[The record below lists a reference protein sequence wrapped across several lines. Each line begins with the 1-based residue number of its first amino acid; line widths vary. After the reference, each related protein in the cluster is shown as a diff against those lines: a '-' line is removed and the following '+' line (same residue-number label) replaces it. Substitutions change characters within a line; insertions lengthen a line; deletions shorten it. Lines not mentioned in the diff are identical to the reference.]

1 MHWAKEISV
10 DATDLIISVANAKEH
25 LRVDT
30 SDDDTLITFYIDAAR
45 TYIEEYLGRTL
56 VPKTLKLHLDRF
68 PYDGQS
74 ILIPDSPVV
83 AISSITYVD
92 TNGDTQTWASSEYNV
107 DIVSLPSRLETAYNV
122 SYPSTRAQHNAVT
135 ITYTAGYDVTAGISL
150 APGAIGHAIKLML
163 GSMYEVRENDCPA
176 QLYSPSLGFKTL
188 LAPYKL
194 YYRGPWA

>member
-1 MHWAKEISV
+1 MNWAKETSVEPTDAYIS
-10 DATDLIISVANAKEH
+10 TANAKAH

-30 SDDDTLITFYIDAAR
+30 SDDDTLIDALVDASR

-68 PYDGQS
+68 PFDGQS

-83 AISSITYVD
+83 AITSIEYVD
-92 TNGDTQTWASSEYNV
+92 TNGDTQTWTSSEYSI
-107 DIVSLPSRLETAYNV
+107 DIFSLPARLETAYNT

-135 ITYTAGYDVTAGISL
+135 ITYTAGYGVTTEITDG
-150 APGAIGHAIKLML
+150 PKAIEHAAKLML
-163 GSMYEVRENDCPA
+163 GSLYEVRENDCPV

-188 LAPYKL
+188 LAPYRL
-194 YYRGPWA
+194 YYRGPWV